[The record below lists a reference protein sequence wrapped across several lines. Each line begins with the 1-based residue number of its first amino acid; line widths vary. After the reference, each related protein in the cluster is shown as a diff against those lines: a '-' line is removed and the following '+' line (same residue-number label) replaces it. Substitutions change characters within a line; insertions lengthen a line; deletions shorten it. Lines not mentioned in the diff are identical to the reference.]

1 MDFTASSSWWNKSE
15 SSYLR
20 RSTYPGCYTGNCNH
34 ASHYI
39 MKKNII
45 CHDFLR
51 TIQLFFLRHGL
62 VYRGNIWSKRKK
74 SLSVMSQK
82 LPRARIWHFLIR
94 DSSWSHR
101 EDQACLENNQ
111 SCNWQGIPTN
121 YSATPFK
128 INRKFKSTLVLVT
141 ASVNLSTL
149 PLVCTTRIVQS
160 TQGKVYFF
168 PPILFMLSV
177 NLQTINTHSHINAP
191 WSPLKAVF
199 PL

>member
-1 MDFTASSSWWNKSE
+1 MKQEWILILEKKHLSRMLNREMQSCIPLYYEEKHNLSRFSWNN
-15 SSYLR
+15 
-20 RSTYPGCYTGNCNH
+20 P
-34 ASHYI
+34 
-39 MKKNII
+39 II
-45 CHDFLR
+45 
-51 TIQLFFLRHGL
+51 FLRHGL
-62 VYRGNIWSKRKK
+62 VYRGNIWSNRKR

-111 SCNWQGIPTN
+111 SCNWQGITTN
-121 YSATPFK
+121 KSATPFK

-149 PLVCTTRIVQS
+149 PLVCTTRTVQS

-168 PPILFMLSV
+168 LPFCSCCLWTYK
-177 NLQTINTHSHINAP
+177 Q
-191 WSPLKAVF
+191 
-199 PL
+199 